1 MIRSNP
7 SEPYEFARCGNKVD
21 GRVLVISAWTR
32 VGILCMGICLGW
44 PTSGWTGEPK
54 EKQWTRT
61 DLVNALERGPGPT
74 KGAPDAAVTVV
85 YFTDFQCGY
94 CRKFVTETLPK
105 IEEHYIRTGKVR
117 LVFRHLAILGDASV
131 HAARA
136 SACAF
141 DQGKFW
147 EFHDTLFANTAP
159 LAFSA
164 ARLKR
169 YAGDLRLD
177 EKAFAACLDS
187 KTFAE
192 RVEAETVIGR
202 ALGATGTPAFLING
216 QLLLGAYPF
225 EVFQQGLDSML
236 ASTPRATPPQ
246 PRQ

>member
-1 MIRSNP
+1 MCASVYLALP
-7 SEPYEFARCGNKVD
+7 AD
-21 GRVLVISAWTR
+21 
-32 VGILCMGICLGW
+32 
-44 PTSGWTGEPK
+44 GWTGQSK
-54 EKQWTRT
+54 EKGWTREELIAT
-61 DLVNALERGPGPT
+61 LEKGPGPS
-74 KGAPDAAVTVV
+74 KGGPDAPVTMV

-94 CRKFVTETLPK
+94 CRKFVNETLPR
-105 IEEHYIRTGKVR
+105 IDEHYIRPGKVR

-131 HAARA
+131 QAARA

-147 EFHDTLFANTAP
+147 EYHDVLFANMAP

-169 YAGDLRLD
+169 YAGDLRLN
-177 EKAFAACLDS
+177 EKTFAACLDS

-192 RVEAETVIGR
+192 RVEAETLIGR

-225 EVFQQGLDSML
+225 EAFQQGLDRML
-236 ASTPRATPPQ
+236 ASTPRAAPAPSR
-246 PRQ
+246 P